1 MTTPPR
7 RPHAVDVASTRT
19 ALVVLGALL
28 LLAAAPAW
36 AVMPNCTVAALSAL
50 DVPHMTITSAT
61 DVPASGSNPEYCDVV
76 GSVMTTGGGAQ
87 PGSARFEAKL
97 PAAWTNGFLFFGTGG
112 LAGVLSP
119 SANPVDVGAS
129 LHQGYATVVTDTGHV
144 GQGLTPGDG
153 LGQVTDARWALKAPG
168 VPDTPKVTDYYFRA
182 AHAVTESTKHLVE
195 AFYGGKLNRSY
206 FDGCS
211 NGGRMAFV
219 QATRYPNDYDGI
231 IAGAPFL
238 DIRVIIGGTKN
249 YKQLL
254 TPTTF
259 IPFFKLPAVDAAVY
273 ASCDAA
279 DGVSDGLIQNPAAC
293 AFNPD
298 SLVPAV
304 LSPGQADSL
313 KTYFGATRDT
323 RGGLVYNGASVT
335 DLNSFGGMDLWTVG
349 IFVPAP
355 FDFNANEPWGDAG
368 FFPAPISWEFV
379 DHIMKYIVQRDPTFN
394 IRDFDVSTAGIV
406 GDAALALFDSRTEAG
421 DGDVPADLL
430 QFIKKGKKMLIYHGF
445 SDPALTPFRTITYY
459 RDLAELVGGFDT
471 LQDSVRLFMVP
482 GMQHCGGGPGP
493 NTFDTLTPLD
503 HWVRGGQAPNGI
515 IASHPSGRTMPL
527 CTFPAM
533 AHYNGTPP
541 VTDAA
546 NWSCTSNQDL
556 LTVGPNGVEAGL

>member
-1 MTTPPR
+1 MTSIVRIT
-7 RPHAVDVASTRT
+7 
-19 ALVVLGALL
+19 LVVLGILL
-28 LLAAAPAW
+28 LLTVAPAAAA
-36 AVMPNCTVAALSAL
+36 MGNCTVAALSAL
-50 DVPHMTITSAT
+50 DVPHMTIISAT
-61 DVPASGSNPEYCDVV
+61 DVAATPTSPEYCDVI
-76 GSVMTTGGGAQ
+76 GSVMTTGGGAP

-97 PAAWTNGFLFFGTGG
+97 PASWSRGFLFFGTGG

-119 SANPVDVGAS
+119 SANPVDVANS
-129 LHQGYATVVTDTGHV
+129 LNQGYATVVTDTGHV
-144 GQGLTPGDG
+144 GQGGFPGDPIG
-153 LGQVTDARWALKAPG
+153 PVTDARWALKAPG

-182 AHAVTESTKHLVE
+182 VHAVTESAKHLVE
-195 AFYGGKLNRSY
+195 QFYSTKINRAY

-430 QFIKKGKKMLIYHGF
+430 QFIKKGKKMLIYHG
-445 SDPALTPFRTITYY
+445 A
-459 RDLAELVGGFDT
+459 

-493 NTFDTLTPLD
+493 NTFDTVTPLD